1 MAYVPRFFY
10 SRWIAVYRE
19 STSVPEY
26 FQQAEVLTI
35 PVLTFPVLAI
45 LVLTVFWLVKV
56 LFFSRRVKAK

>member
-10 SRWIAVYRE
+10 SCWNAVYRE

-26 FQQAEVLTI
+26 FQQAEVLAI
-35 PVLTFPVLAI
+35 PVLTFPVLVI